1 MPDMGDYRQ
10 GIDHIIQEID
20 QFMSAAMK
28 RRMADRLNRYRVN
41 KSVSHDLARYIAIIP
56 MLEPAVDVIRL
67 SQDLGIDLMAT
78 AQTYYALDS
87 RMGLDWLMAKTAGQ
101 PSVPGDDRHHQPAL
115 ESVRED
121 IRRLFADLVGR
132 VITGGPADE
141 IGVLAVDRWA
151 KHNQG
156 FLQSV
161 QILVND
167 CKRVDQVRLS
177 VLTLLRQKLEKYL
190 QSVDA

>member
-1 MPDMGDYRQ
+1 
-10 GIDHIIQEID
+10 
-20 QFMSAAMK
+20 
-28 RRMADRLNRYRVN
+28 
-41 KSVSHDLARYIAIIP
+41 
-56 MLEPAVDVIRL
+56 
-67 SQDLGIDLMAT
+67 
-78 AQTYYALDS
+78 
-87 RMGLDWLMAKTAGQ
+87 
-101 PSVPGDDRHHQPAL
+101 
-115 ESVRED
+115 VRED